1 MLQPVY
7 ATSRFF
13 MRRFY
18 VPRLLVE
25 YFDLSHTRD
34 GTTGHL
40 KVVTLVGPLVLRFEG
55 TGTWTTPNR
64 LDYSVSTATACIGGL
79 RLPFSYRLSNSFVF
93 FAASRRLACSRGL
106 LGGAVLWL
114 VDPPGS
120 HQYLSDIQQ
129 QA

>member
-13 MRRFY
+13 LRRFY

-25 YFDLSHTRD
+25 FFDLSHTRPGD
-34 GTTGHL
+34 PGRL
-40 KVVTLVGPLVLRFEG
+40 RVVTVVGPLVLQFEG
-55 TGTWTTPNR
+55 TGCWTKPNQ

-79 RLPFSYRLSNSFVF
+79 RLPFPYRLSNSFVF
-93 FAASRRLACSRGL
+93 FAASRRLACSRGR
-106 LGGAVLWL
+106 LGGAVLWV

-120 HQYLSDIQQ
+120 EQYLE
-129 QA
+129 